1 MATKSHGVGL
11 TSKVQISVHGLKS
24 KISAVASAD
33 RTLTTPSLQ
42 LRVYIITFLKM
53 LPFYFLVLSLVDS
66 TTIHNSE
73 VVCRIWR

>member
-24 KISAVASAD
+24 KISAVVSAD

-42 LRVYIITFLKM
+42 LRVNIALFENITVS
-53 LPFYFLVLSLVDS
+53 Y
-66 TTIHNSE
+66 SE
-73 VVCRIWR
+73 NLFCGPVPCR